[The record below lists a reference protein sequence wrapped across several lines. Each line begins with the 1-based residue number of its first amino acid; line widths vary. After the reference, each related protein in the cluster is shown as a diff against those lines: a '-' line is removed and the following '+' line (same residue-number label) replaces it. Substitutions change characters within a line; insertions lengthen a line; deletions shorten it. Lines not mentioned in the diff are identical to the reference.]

1 MRVPEPTAARLRRSV
16 TAFVVLALASV
27 AAAQAD
33 APAPA
38 APVAPLAAFDR
49 FELVDVELDS
59 ALRGPDVNEHARRE
73 LQMFLHDRLDP
84 WVAERNRIPARGT
97 PPRTLRIEPTIVALA
112 YIDPAVRIAV
122 GPVAGTERLHVR
134 VRFVDAATGDA
145 IAATEL
151 RADGSMLM
159 NVSSLG
165 ATAQALPRRIAEE
178 LAETLEA
185 GLAATA
191 TPESRLPH

>member
-1 MRVPEPTAARLRRSV
+1 
-16 TAFVVLALASV
+16 
-27 AAAQAD
+27 
-33 APAPA
+33 
-38 APVAPLAAFDR
+38 
-49 FELVDVELDS
+49 
-59 ALRGPDVNEHARRE
+59 
-73 LQMFLHDRLDP
+73 
-84 WVAERNRIPARGT
+84 
-97 PPRTLRIEPTIVALA
+97 
-112 YIDPAVRIAV
+112 
-122 GPVAGTERLHVR
+122 